1 MAPTLFY
8 FNQIITP
15 GVIKSKGRVKMIIFH
30 LAELLEKENI
40 SQNKFA
46 RITDIRPNTI
56 NDIVNNKVQRIE
68 LRTLTKILSVITR
81 WGYSLT
87 DLIEYKA

>member
-1 MAPTLFY
+1 
-8 FNQIITP
+8 
-15 GVIKSKGRVKMIIFH
+15 MIIFH
-30 LAELLEKENI
+30 LEELLEKENI

-46 RITDIRPNTI
+46 RITGIRPNTI

-68 LRTLTKILSVITR
+68 LRTLTKILNVITR

>member
-1 MAPTLFY
+1 
-8 FNQIITP
+8 
-15 GVIKSKGRVKMIIFH
+15 MIIFH
-30 LAELLEKENI
+30 LADLLEKENI

-46 RITDIRPNTI
+46 RITGVRPNTI

-68 LRTLTKILSVITR
+68 LRTLTKILNVITR

-87 DLIEYKA
+87 DLIEYKEK

>member
-1 MAPTLFY
+1 MK
-8 FNQIITP
+8 
-15 GVIKSKGRVKMIIFH
+15 IKERVDMIIFH
-30 LAELLEKENI
+30 LADLLEKENI

-46 RITDIRPNTI
+46 RITGVRPNTI

-68 LRTLTKILSVITR
+68 LRTLTKILNVITR

-87 DLIEYKA
+87 DLIEYKEK

>member
-1 MAPTLFY
+1 
-8 FNQIITP
+8 
-15 GVIKSKGRVKMIIFH
+15 MIIFY
-30 LAELLEKENI
+30 LADLLEKENI

-46 RITDIRPNTI
+46 RITGVRPNTI

-68 LRTLTKILSVITR
+68 LRTLTKILNVITR

-87 DLIEYKA
+87 DLIEYKEK

>member
-1 MAPTLFY
+1 
-8 FNQIITP
+8 
-15 GVIKSKGRVKMIIFH
+15 MIIFH